1 MSKKIFVFQIVI
13 LVSFMFGC
21 SRNVKNTEIVFNNN
35 ELQLDSANKVKIEGR
50 LKNGETGKLEANVNR
65 EKKIIKVDDRGNFSF
80 YYQIKNLQ
88 DNKIYLGIK
97 SNGTIIGNEIGISI
111 SKTRRNNLLIN
122 ISQILDCYI
131 DNGLNVE
138 NLRELQ
144 IEDYDE
150 LGLNIYPYSGVK
162 FSTVSGN
169 EDLKSVRILA
179 FSNEKELDIAYDT
192 LKMQAIEN
200 NSYIKI
206 KDNNEINPKIH
217 INPKVYSKY
226 IYYIDNIQKFP
237 FLRSWV
243 YKTYVEDVGYL
254 LVQQDAGVNSIVAGK
269 HEEIVKGILVNNEID
284 NT

>member
-131 DNGLNVE
+131 ENGLNVE